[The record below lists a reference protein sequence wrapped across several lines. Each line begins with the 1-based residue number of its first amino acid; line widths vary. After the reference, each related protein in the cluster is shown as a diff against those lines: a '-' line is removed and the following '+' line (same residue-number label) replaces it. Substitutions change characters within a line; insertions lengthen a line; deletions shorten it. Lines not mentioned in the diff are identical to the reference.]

1 MGTGTTSEK
10 YVFVDSKLFHFFQVQ
25 LCELYFSEQDTAVR
39 DITRPHFF
47 NTLAGE
53 PIFWRG

>member
-1 MGTGTTSEK
+1 
-10 YVFVDSKLFHFFQVQ
+10 VQ